1 MEQITIHEVA
11 IIGAGGKM
19 GDWFTTFFLNLES
32 KKVKLYDTKSKIKIY
47 EGKYEKKLI
56 ITKDIISCIKNADL
70 ILICVPISNISE
82 IVFECSKNAK
92 PGAIISEISSIKNQ
106 SFESL
111 INIRQDLVP
120 LCIHPM
126 FGPGAKNIDKM
137 KIIVIPVRNEQ
148 NEFLLA
154 KKIFEGANIIQVD
167 SAEIHD
173 KIISVVLGFTHYMN
187 LVFAKFLTNLDYD
200 EFKKYGGTTF
210 KMQSLISE
218 SILTDNSQLMTS
230 LLFFNPRLLDDIQLF
245 LKEANKISTLISNNN
260 KNEFV
265 NLFNQ
270 VQSFFE
276 KNNSPKTSY
285 KKLYDAMKIID
296 ETTYDL

>member
-19 GDWFTTFFLNLES
+19 GDWFTTFFLNLKS
-32 KKVKLYDTKSKIKIY
+32 KKVKLYDTKSKFKIY
-47 EGKYEKKLI
+47 EGKYEKKFI

-154 KKIFEGANIIQVD
+154 KKIFEGANIIQVA

-173 KIISVVLGFTHYMN
+173 KIISIVLGLTHYIN
-187 LVFAKFLTNLDYD
+187 LVFAKFLTNFDYD

-230 LLFFNPRLLDDIQLF
+230 LLFFNPLLLDDIQLF
-245 LKEANKISTLISNNN
+245 LKEANKISNLISNNN

-265 NLFNQ
+265 NLFDQ